1 MSDKE
6 IVLEIKNLSV
16 GYEKV
21 SLQTPFS
28 FTINK
33 GQITTLIGPNGAGK
47 STILKTLIK
56 QIDAISG
63 AVFIDGKNLKS
74 LSLKEFSRKTAAL
87 LTVSVKP
94 ELMTCRDVVEM
105 GRFPYTN
112 GFGILT
118 AADKMEVEKA
128 IQLVNARDYAEKKFS
143 QVSDGQKQRILF
155 ARALCQEPKI
165 LILDEPASY
174 LDIKWRLE
182 LVKIL
187 KKLSAE
193 GVTIIASMHEID
205 LALKCADRIL
215 CVGQGEVKELSR
227 SEIGCMNQIR
237 ALYDLDEDFFATES
251 AYAELVKNFCA
262 KDDKGES
269 LPPAPHFVTATPPS
283 PKGYGSGIA
292 FTETRSKLASQVL
305 PADAVAPYPLK
316 SPSYPKRNALPVM
329 VQGTMSS
336 AGKSF
341 LVAALCRIFK
351 QDGFSVAPFKSQNM
365 ALNSFVTSEGLE
377 MGRAQVMQAEAA
389 GVEPS
394 VLMNPILLKPNS
406 DTGSQVIVNGEVLG
420 DMAAKEYFAFKKSLV
435 PHIMKA
441 YNQLASDHDIIVLEG
456 AGSPAEINLKE
467 NDIVNMGM
475 AQMAQ
480 SPVILVADIDRGGVF
495 AQILGTIELLSSE
508 ERRRVRGFVINKFRG
523 DKSILDSGIRMIEEK
538 TGIPCL
544 GTLPYMKINLDDE
557 DSLSENLQK
566 QAKFHDKKDE
576 IQLAVVRLPHISNF
590 TDFIPLQ
597 NLPSVNLYY
606 ASSAGEVG
614 SPDCIILPGTK
625 NTLGD
630 LDWLKESGLAEVIQ
644 NEAKKGTPIVGI
656 CGGFQMLGRKLK
668 AENGKWKV
676 ENGKLK
682 TESYL
687 PGGESGFY
695 GEGLS
700 SMQGLFFE
708 SEDALGL
715 GLLPVETE
723 FSSQKV
729 RTRVSGKLKVE
740 SGKWKDENGKL
751 KTESGKLKVENGK
764 LETESGKLK
773 TENGKMEAE
782 SFSGEGGA
790 FGDDESIFGPLSGL
804 SVLGYEIHQG
814 RTHFL
819 EGTEESF
826 LAQIRDYLSGETK
839 YDGAVSG
846 NVLGTYIHG
855 FFDQNELRD
864 KFIEILAKRKGM
876 NLDDIS
882 GWEES
887 QAKGQG
893 KSQIFNGGEKACP
906 GPSGAISQNS
916 SSQEFSSIQDFK
928 ESQYNLLAD
937 TLRKHLDMQK
947 IYEIMGLCKGA
958 NNGND

>member
-21 SLQTPFS
+21 PLQNPFS

-205 LALKCADRIL
+205 LALKSADRIL

-227 SEIGCMNQIR
+227 SESECRNQIR
-237 ALYDLDEDFFATES
+237 SLYDLDEDFFATES
-251 AYAELVKNFCA
+251 AYAVLVKKFCTGGDRERPDRG
-262 KDDKGES
+262 K
-269 LPPAPHFVTATPPS
+269 TC
-283 PKGYGSGIA
+283 
-292 FTETRSKLASQVL
+292 ETGFERVSVKAMPEPV
-305 PADAVAPYPLK
+305 
-316 SPSYPKRNALPVM
+316 SPSAQSGSLTALPVM

-365 ALNSFVTSEGLE
+365 ALNSFVTREGLE

-656 CGGFQMLGRKLK
+656 CGGFQMLGEKLK
-668 AENGKWKV
+668 TENGKWKV

-682 TESYL
+682 VESGKWKTESGKLETENGKRKTESYL
-687 PGGESGFY
+687 PGGESGFD
-695 GEGLS
+695 GAGLS
-700 SMQGLFFE
+700 FG

-740 SGKWKDENGKL
+740 SGKWKAESGKLKDENGKR
-751 KTESGKLKVENGK
+751 KTESGKWKV
-764 LETESGKLK
+764 
-773 TENGKMEAE
+773 ENGKMEAE

-790 FGDDESIFGPLSGL
+790 FGDDGSIFGPLSGL
-804 SVLGYEIHQG
+804 SVSGYEIHQG

-819 EGTEESF
+819 DGSEESF

-876 NLDDIS
+876 NLDDIPE
-882 GWEES
+882 WKES
-887 QAKGQG
+887 RAKGQG
-893 KSQIFNGGEKACP
+893 KSQIFNGGEKAWDSS
-906 GPSGAISQNS
+906 SGAISQNS